1 LFFTLRHVCDEEKRY
16 KELAALLAQR
26 LLGGRANLF
35 EYYTVHLGLLENA
48 LESDAN
54 LELM

>member
-26 LLGGRANLF
+26 LLGERANLF

-48 LESDAN
+48 LESDTN